1 MKRFFEKIKQSG
13 IKKRI
18 YILLVI
24 ILAVAVGG
32 FVFSKVGKKGE
43 ALASNFSS
51 AIVKR

>member
-32 FVFSKVGKKGE
+32 FVFSKVGKK
-43 ALASNFSS
+43 
-51 AIVKR
+51 VKH